1 MNTYMLVN
9 LIEEAHS
16 IFDELSIFEVIDLD
30 RDAATTKVSQLY
42 KTDNIEMI
50 RRYLDIVDDIKA
62 LI

>member
-16 IFDELSIFEVIDLD
+16 IFDELSIYEVIDLD
-30 RDAATTKVSQLY
+30 RDAAITRLSQLY
-42 KTDNIEMI
+42 KTDDIEMI
-50 RRYLDIVDDIKA
+50 RQYLDIVDDIRA

>member
-1 MNTYMLVN
+1 MNTYKLVN

-16 IFDELSIFEVIDLD
+16 IFDELSIYEVIDLD
-30 RDAATTKVSQLY
+30 RDTAITRVSQLY

-50 RRYLDIVDDIKA
+50 QRYLDIVDDIRT

>member
-1 MNTYMLVN
+1 MLVN